1 MRRLYTVLMYCLV
14 PYIVLRL
21 VWKSWHLPAY
31 RHRINE
37 RFSLGRHL
45 PASVDVWLH
54 AVSLGEA
61 VAATPLIERML
72 ANNLT
77 VLVTSMTPTGSQH
90 ITTQFESRVAH
101 QYIPYDLPGCVRRFL
116 KRVQPRI
123 GIIMETELWPNL
135 IYYANS
141 AGIPLALVNARLS
154 DHAFLKYMK
163 IRRLLRPIVALFS
176 WIGAQSELDVER
188 YRAIG
193 AAETKVSTMGN
204 MKFDLSIVAT
214 KDLTGLKVQWGR
226 DRPVWIAASTHDD
239 EEIQLLAHF
248 QRMKNAIPGIVL
260 LIAPRRPERFQ
271 TVYAL
276 VQQQGWRTGLRSQPE
291 TIDPNVE
298 VIILDSMGELMS
310 FYAISDYAFVG
321 ASLVP
326 IGGHNVLEPIAMGVP
341 VGCGPYMHNAKSICM
356 DLSSHQALYQA
367 RSAADLTDNII
378 ALYQNPEQCQQ
389 QVARATQVL
398 EANRGAIERYWFMI
412 EAILAKN
419 APVSAY
425 NLI

>member
-21 VWKSWHLPAY
+21 FWKSRHFPAY

-37 RFSLGRHL
+37 RFSLGNHL
-45 PASVDVWLH
+45 PARVDVWLH

-61 VAATPLIERML
+61 VAVTPIIERML

-77 VLVTSMTPTGSQH
+77 VLVTTMTPTGSQH
-90 ITTQFESRVAH
+90 ITTHFKSRVSH
-101 QYIPYDLPGCVRRFL
+101 QYIPYDLPSCVRRFL

-135 IYYANS
+135 IYCANV

-163 IRRLLRPIVALFS
+163 IRRLLRPMIALFT
-176 WIGAQSELDVER
+176 WIGAQSELDAQR

-204 MKFDLSIVAT
+204 MKFDLSVDAA
-214 KDLTGLKVQWGR
+214 KDLSELKAQWGAG
-226 DRPVWIAASTHDD
+226 RPVWIAASTHDD
-239 EEIQLLAHF
+239 EEIQLLAHL
-248 QRMKNAIPGIVL
+248 QRMKDAIPGILL

-271 TVYAL
+271 TVYTL
-276 VQQQGWRTGLRSQPE
+276 VQQQGWRTGLRSKLE

-298 VIILDSMGELMS
+298 VIVLDSIGELMS

-356 DLSSHQALYQA
+356 DLSAHQGLYQA
-367 RSAADLTDNII
+367 RSAADLADNII
-378 ALYQNPEQCQQ
+378 ALFQHPEQCQQ

-412 EAILAKN
+412 EAMLAKKV
-419 APVSAY
+419 PVFAGNS
-425 NLI
+425 L